1 MIITI
6 IIRAYYYYYLQSE
19 TCMSIVL
26 PASINTEH
34 QPTVLKRKEEGGGL
48 VQNRHNILVHICI
61 QHKNWISYDS
71 YSRYRGRTS
80 KKCRGM
86 SVKSLQHFDSIPMH
100 RLLLHIQHLGISL
113 FCLYITLW
121 INIIIIYS
129 FVPGIHSFDTNSC
142 MQILCIC
149 VPRCLCNFYLKANEL
164 LHDRPFRCQKCV
176 CALSI
181 CSLYRFNN
189 SNRTPALSYISLSF
203 I

>member
-26 PASINTEH
+26 PASIITKH
-34 QPTVLKRKEEGGGL
+34 QPTLLKRGKGEGS
-48 VQNRHNILVHICI
+48 VSSHICI
-61 QHKNWISYDS
+61 QYKNWNSYDS

-80 KKCRGM
+80 KKCHGM

-100 RLLLHIQHLGISL
+100 RLLLHIQHLGISP

-149 VPRCLCNFYLKANEL
+149 VPRCLFNFYLKGNEL